1 MPDIIKN
8 SIFYN
13 LLASIGGWFS
23 EQFNDSCLIGRFLR
37 EGGFKAFSDS
47 SIFTKIFNGIVSL
60 FRKIFSALHLDRLFE
75 GSIFKMPFLWCFLAM
90 VFAPVLPTMGVVA
103 LALAGFLALAI
114 RLFTEKSFKLR
125 YSPLNKYILIYALV
139 YFVATLT
146 SVTVKGSLF
155 GAVLFIVFALF
166 YFVVINAVQTKTQLK
181 VLTLCFMGFA
191 VLVSFYG
198 FYQYMNPSKFSGS
211 WIDTEMFSDIGFRVY
226 ATLGNP
232 NVLGEYLL
240 LTIPFGVSFFFTSK
254 GILKKGFFFIVCAI
268 QMLCLILTYSRGCW
282 LGIMFAAMVF
292 LILLDRR
299 CILLVIVGLI
309 LLPFVLPQTII
320 NRFMSIG
327 NMSDSST
334 SYRFY
339 IYMGTLSMLKDYWMC
354 GVGPGTNAFNM
365 VYPSYAYDSITAPH
379 SHNLYLQT
387 MCDTGI
393 CGVIV
398 FLGII
403 YRLYKTCAIGL
414 KKTKD
419 KKDKIFIMGAI
430 AALSGFFLQSFTD
443 YTFYNYRVMFMFWCV
458 AALSVLYSDIDTLK
472 ED

>member
-13 LLASIGGWFS
+13 LLAAIGSWFS

-268 QMLCLILTYSRGCW
+268 QMLCLILKRLLARNYVCGDGVSYIAGQKMYTSCNCRTYTSSVCSSADDNKPFYEYRQY
-282 LGIMFAAMVF
+282 
-292 LILLDRR
+292 
-299 CILLVIVGLI
+299 VGLI
-309 LLPFVLPQTII
+309 NKLQI
-320 NRFMSIG
+320 
-327 NMSDSST
+327 
-334 SYRFY
+334 
-339 IYMGTLSMLKDYWMC
+339 
-354 GVGPGTNAFNM
+354 
-365 VYPSYAYDSITAPH
+365 
-379 SHNLYLQT
+379 LYLY
-387 MCDTGI
+387 G
-393 CGVIV
+393 
-398 FLGII
+398 
-403 YRLYKTCAIGL
+403 
-414 KKTKD
+414 
-419 KKDKIFIMGAI
+419 
-430 AALSGFFLQSFTD
+430 
-443 YTFYNYRVMFMFWCV
+443 
-458 AALSVLYSDIDTLK
+458 YSQYA
-472 ED
+472 